1 MMLPLRQA
9 AQVSLSVDVRRE
21 ANTTE
26 TSPHTTSEA
35 PAVVLLAVTRALV
48 ETIIPTQIS
57 AVVVSEL
64 YMHNWFLRELGIF
77 LNIGISREC
86 L

>member
-1 MMLPLRQA
+1 MCSHPYRQHITTLPLRQA

-26 TSPHTTSEA
+26 TSPHITSEEL
-35 PAVVLLAVTRALV
+35 VVLLAVTPALV
-48 ETIIPTQIS
+48 EIIIPTQIS

-64 YMHNWFLRELGIF
+64 HVQFP
-77 LNIGISREC
+77 
-86 L
+86 

>member
-1 MMLPLRQA
+1 MCSHPYRQHITTLPLRQA

-26 TSPHTTSEA
+26 TSPHITSEA
-35 PAVVLLAVTRALV
+35 LAAVLLAVTPALV
-48 ETIIPTQIS
+48 EIIIPTQIS

-64 YMHNWFLRELGIF
+64 HVQFP
-77 LNIGISREC
+77 
-86 L
+86 

>member
-1 MMLPLRQA
+1 MCSHPYRQHITTLPLRQA

-26 TSPHTTSEA
+26 TFPHITSEA

-64 YMHNWFLRELGIF
+64 YM
-77 LNIGISREC
+77 LN
-86 L
+86 

>member
-26 TSPHTTSEA
+26 TFPHITSEEL
-35 PAVVLLAVTRALV
+35 VVLLAVTLALV
-48 ETIIPTQIS
+48 EIIIPTQIS

-64 YMHNWFLRELGIF
+64 YMHNWFLREWGIF